1 MSKQFCEFIPE
12 EQIEL
17 AERKAKPGKSYY
29 YYDGPFD
36 EKNRAF
42 CHDMLVFDKVFSEDE
57 IGFLSSNLGYDVLK
71 YKGSYNCRHKWIK
84 FKGKVIYTPPPTP
97 NQMRVLTAP
106 GQPFE

>member
-1 MSKQFCEFIPE
+1 MSRQFCEFIPE
-12 EQIEL
+12 DQLEL
-17 AERKAKPGKSYY
+17 ADRKPKPGKSYY
-29 YYDGPFD
+29 YYNGPFD

-57 IGFLSSNLGYDVLK
+57 IAFLSSQLGYDVLK
-71 YKGSYNCRHKWIK
+71 YKGSYNCRHEWIK
-84 FKGKVIYTPPPTP
+84 FRGKVIYTPPPTP